1 MNTWLDGL
9 ALQLGAGGLLR
20 PDRPDDQPKLAPYC
34 REWRGRYVS
43 KPLAVA
49 RPASTEAV
57 MAVIKACQQACVAVV
72 PQGGNTGLMGGA
84 VAEGEGE
91 GGQLILSLDRMRR
104 VIEVNVADAC
114 LVAEA
119 GVTLSE
125 ANEAAVA
132 HGLRVP
138 IDLASAGSASLGG
151 LVASNAGGHLTL
163 RFGTT
168 RAQVLG
174 LEVVLADGR
183 CWSGLGSLR
192 KDNAGYDLKH
202 CFIGSE
208 GTLGV
213 ITKVAMALEPVAVE
227 ERVAW
232 VAVQSMAQAVAVLN
246 AMRAA
251 LGEQLSACEVMPRFG
266 VELACAHL
274 GHARCPVD
282 VASPW
287 HVLIH
292 LESARSGSNL
302 EAGLL
307 DVLATLEAKS
317 ETNGDLIDAALA
329 TSMDQVQQFWRLRE
343 AMSDAQR
350 AAGLSIK
357 HDVAVPIS
365 KLAGFVDQTLAAV
378 EQACPGLRP
387 CVFGHLGDG
396 SLHFNLSRPEA
407 MSDAEFAAYEL
418 ALNEIVFDQVQAHQG
433 SIAAEHGVGKLRVAE
448 LARRLDPVRWGLM
461 KTLKQALDP
470 QGLLNPGKVL

>member
-1 MNTWLDGL
+1 MST
-9 ALQLGAGGLLR
+9 
-20 PDRPDDQPKLAPYC
+20 
-34 REWRGRYVS
+34 
-43 KPLAVA
+43 PLAVA
-49 RPASTEAV
+49 RPASTDQV
-57 MAVIKACQQACVAVV
+57 MTVIKTCQQAGVAVV

-84 VAEGEGE
+84 VAEG
-91 GGQLILSLDRMRR
+91 GQLILSLDQMRR

-119 GVTLSE
+119 GVTLAE
-125 ANEAAVA
+125 ANEAAA
-132 HGLRVP
+132 LHGLRIP

-163 RFGTT
+163 RFGNT

-174 LEVVLADGR
+174 LEVVLADGQ

-213 ITKVAMALEPVAVE
+213 ITKVAMALKPVAVE
-227 ERVAW
+227 EQVAW
-232 VAVQSMAQAVAVLN
+232 LAVDSMDQAVAVFN
-246 AMRAA
+246 ATRAV

-274 GHARCPVD
+274 GDVRCPVD
-282 VASPW
+282 VASAW

-292 LESARSGSNL
+292 LESSRTGSNL

-307 DVLATLEAKS
+307 DVLTKLSAEGVVT
-317 ETNGDLIDAALA
+317 DAVLA
-329 TSMDQVQQFWRLRE
+329 TSVDQVQQCWRLRE

-365 KLAGFVDQTLAAV
+365 GLPVFVAETLAAV
-378 EQACPGLRP
+378 EPACPGLRP

-407 MSDAEFAAYEL
+407 MTDDEFAAYEPV
-418 ALNEIVFDQVQAHQG
+418 LNEIVFDQVQAHQG
-433 SIAAEHGVGKLRVAE
+433 SMAAEHGVGQLRAEE
-448 LARRLDPVRWGLM
+448 LAKRLDPVRLRLM
-461 KTLKQALDP
+461 RTLKQALDP